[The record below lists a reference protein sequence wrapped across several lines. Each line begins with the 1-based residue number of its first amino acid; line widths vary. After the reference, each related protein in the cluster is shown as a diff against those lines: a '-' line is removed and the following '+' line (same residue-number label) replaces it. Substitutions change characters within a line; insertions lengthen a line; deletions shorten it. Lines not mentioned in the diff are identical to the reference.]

1 MNTYIRSL
9 PLRRKVA
16 LLIAA
21 ASIAG
26 LALAGVAMLFYEL
39 TVFRPQLVRDAR
51 SQADLI
57 RVNSVAALQFDDRRA
72 AAENLATLRQRPE
85 ILGAALFAADGRLE
99 ARYSAANAPPVPGTL
114 TEGVRLRAGHLQL
127 IEPIVVDRQRIGWL
141 VLQYALPSVW
151 QRLAGYGIMALVVLL
166 ALGTAGILLLSL
178 LERSVTR
185 PLVALTDA
193 AREIGRTGRYGLR
206 VPDRAGDE
214 IGEMTQEFN
223 RMVATVEAQQSD
235 LRRGET
241 RLRLALE
248 TARMESWFLDL
259 SGGTDTAL
267 TKLLDDVHPDDRVA
281 VAGAVRTA
289 VEQGSAFEIEFRA
302 AGRNEERWIAMRGQ
316 PFGQELG
323 AGGNLI
329 GVAQDVTEQRRMA
342 RQLVESQRMEAI
354 GNLAGGIA
362 HDFNNLL
369 TGMLGY
375 LKFIRRQ
382 LPQESPL
389 LDDVDQVDRAAQR
402 AASLTSQLLSYARRQ
417 MVVPT
422 EVDLTATITGLE
434 PMIRRLVGED
444 VVILTDLQP
453 DLGPTRVDAG
463 QIEQVLLNLV
473 ANARDAMPR
482 GGTLRIATRHVQDL
496 RARELPGA
504 APGAY
509 IAVDVSDTG
518 VGMTPEVLARAFEP
532 FFTTKPVGAGTGLGL
547 AMCYGIVK
555 QSGGHIE
562 VESDP
567 GRGSRFTV
575 LLPREARSTRHQP
588 TNGAPMAP
596 VRGSETVLLVEDD
609 PTVRE
614 LTARML
620 GERGYAVLAASNA
633 AEALACAELHR
644 GEIHLLL
651 TDVVMP
657 GGNGAELAGQ
667 LTARYPGL
675 PVLFMSGY
683 TADVVLRQGLVQDSV
698 AFLTKPFTEDQLSR
712 AVRQVLERGPNA
724 AAPAPAPAS
733 SPEAQPGA
741 RRPG

>member
-1 MNTYIRSL
+1 VNTYIRSL

-21 ASIAG
+21 ASVAG
-26 LALAGVAMLFYEL
+26 LALAGAAVLIYEL

-51 SQADLI
+51 TQADLI

-72 AAENLATLRQRPE
+72 AAENLATLSQRPE
-85 ILGAALFAADGRLE
+85 ILGAALFRADGRLE
-99 ARYSAANAPPVPGTL
+99 ARYAAPGAPPLPGLL
-114 TEGVRLRAGHLQL
+114 TEDLQFRPGHLQL
-127 IEPIVVDRQRIGWL
+127 IAPIVVDGQRVGWL
-141 VLQYALPSVW
+141 TLQYALPSVW

-166 ALGTAGILLLSL
+166 ALGTAGILLLGL

-185 PLVALTDA
+185 PLVVLTAA
-193 AREIGRTGRYGLR
+193 AREVSRTGSYGLR

-214 IGEMTQEFN
+214 LGEMTQAFN
-223 RMVATVEAQQSD
+223 RMVATVEAQQND

-248 TARMESWFLDL
+248 AARMETWHVDL
-259 SGGTDTAL
+259 SGGTDAGL
-267 TKLLDDVHPDDRVA
+267 TQLLDRVHPDDRAA
-281 VAGAVRTA
+281 VGKAVRGAVDA
-289 VEQGSAFEIEFRA
+289 GSAFEVEFRA
-302 AGRNEERWIAMRGQ
+302 AGEGEERWIAMRGQ
-316 PFGQELG
+316 PFGHNGET
-323 AGGNLI
+323 GGHLI
-329 GVAQDVTEQRRMA
+329 GVAQDVSEQRRMA
-342 RQLVESQRMEAI
+342 RQLVQSQRMEAI

-375 LKFIRRQ
+375 LKFIRRE
-382 LPQESPL
+382 LKGSPL
-389 LDDVDQVDRAAQR
+389 LEDVDQVDRAAQR

-417 MVVPT
+417 MVVPI
-422 EVDLTATITGLE
+422 EVDLTATVAGLE

-444 VVILTDLQP
+444 VEVRTELQP
-453 DLGPTRVDAG
+453 DLGLTRVDAG

-482 GGTLRIATRHVQDL
+482 GGTLRIATRRVENWRPRDD
-496 RARELPGA
+496 PDA

-509 IAVDVSDTG
+509 VGVDVGDTG
-518 VGMTPEVLARAFEP
+518 VGMTAEVLARAFEP

-562 VESDP
+562 VESEP

-575 LLPREARSTRHQP
+575 LLPHEPGRASPHPGGGHSEPTARGR
-588 TNGAPMAP
+588 
-596 VRGSETVLLVEDD
+596 ETVLLVEDD
-609 PTVRE
+609 PVVRE
-614 LTARML
+614 LSGRML
-620 GERGYAVLAASNA
+620 GERGYSVLTASNA
-633 AEALACAELHR
+633 AEAYQCAERHDGR
-644 GEIHLLL
+644 IHLLL

-657 GGNGAELAGQ
+657 GGNGLELADH

-683 TADVVLRQGLVQDSV
+683 TADVVLRQGVVQESV
-698 AFLTKPFTEDQLSR
+698 AFLTKPFTEEQLAQ
-712 AVRQVLERGPNA
+712 AVRRAL
-724 AAPAPAPAS
+724 
-733 SPEAQPGA
+733 GA
-741 RRPG
+741 TA